1 MKPQRCVLFAGDSS
15 RKLGQAITDIY
26 HNEIIMGNIYSHTFP
41 SGEKYCQLR
50 ENIRG
55 DDVFLLQAICSPA
68 NDNLMQLLVMADAC
82 RRASAAR
89 ITAVLPM
96 FGYQRQDRKDKPRVP
111 ISAKL
116 VANLLVASG
125 VNRILTMDL
134 HAQQIQGF
142 FDIPVDHLYF
152 RPSLMTAL
160 EGLDIQ
166 TVVAPDMGGIKK
178 AMDFAT
184 KCHLE
189 FAFVV
194 KQRNSDTEV
203 EAVRFVGDV
212 KNKNI
217 LLLDDLT
224 ESMGTLCAAAMEC
237 KKNGAANI
245 YAAVTHGC
253 LTQMGTTI
261 LVNALFSGLIK
272 QFFCSNTVTET
283 TLPPW
288 TGATI
293 VDVADVF
300 ATAITKIHDN
310 ESVTELFQ

>member
-1 MKPQRCVLFAGDSS
+1 MKDQRCVLFAGNSS
-15 RKLGQAITDIY
+15 QVLGNSIAMVPHMGITLGSIY
-26 HNEIIMGNIYSHTFP
+26 HHKFP
-41 SGEKYCQLR
+41 SGEWYCQLK
-50 ENIRG
+50 ENVRG
-55 DDVFLLQAICSPA
+55 DDVFLLQAICEPA
-68 NDNLMQLLVMADAC
+68 NDNLMQTLIMADAC

-152 RPSLMTAL
+152 QPSLMKAL
-160 EGLDIQ
+160 EGMDIQ
-166 TVVAPDMGGIKK
+166 VVVAPDTGGIKK
-178 AMDFAT
+178 AVDFST
-184 KCHLE
+184 KAKLG

-203 EAVRFVGDV
+203 EAVQFIGDV
-212 KNKNI
+212 KGKNV

-224 ESMGTLCAAAMEC
+224 ESVGTLYAAAQEC
-237 KKNGAANI
+237 RKNGAAKV

-253 LTQMGTTI
+253 LTQVGI
-261 LVNALFSGLIK
+261 QKLNDAVCLGLIDK
-272 QFFCSNTVTET
+272 FF
-283 TLPPW
+283 
-288 TGATI
+288 
-293 VDVADVF
+293 
-300 ATAITKIHDN
+300 
-310 ESVTELFQ
+310 